1 MDDEMKSQL
10 SNQSWELAELPRGK
24 TTLRKKWVYRLKEE
38 PDSTTRYKARLV
50 AKGFQQ
56 KEGIDYTKIFS
67 PVFKFST
74 IRTILSIVAVENLHL
89 EQQDVETSFLHG
101 DLDKDI
107 YMCQPHG
114 QSSHARRICFV
125 K

>member
-50 AKGFQQ
+50 AKGF
-56 KEGIDYTKIFS
+56 
-67 PVFKFST
+67 
-74 IRTILSIVAVENLHL
+74 
-89 EQQDVETSFLHG
+89 
-101 DLDKDI
+101 
-107 YMCQPHG
+107 
-114 QSSHARRICFV
+114 
-125 K
+125 